1 MCNAQES
8 LIKKMIL
15 SENIYLF
22 IYFFYFI
29 NMKSNH
35 YDSYLLKFIMIVYI
49 NEILNMKLD
58 NLVVINK
65 FSL

>member
-15 SENIYLF
+15 SENIYFLSF
-22 IYFFYFI
+22 FFYFI
-29 NMKSNH
+29 NMKSDH
-35 YDSYLLKFIMIVYI
+35 YDSYLLKFIMIVFIY
-49 NEILNMKLD
+49 EILNVKLD

>member
-1 MCNAQES
+1 
-8 LIKKMIL
+8 
-15 SENIYLF
+15 
-22 IYFFYFI
+22 
-29 NMKSNH
+29 MKSDH

>member
-22 IYFFYFI
+22 IFFYFI